1 MPLIIPT
8 FLKVGAL
15 LRSVERSGIN
25 GIPAYYG
32 LWWVAAD
39 YSDLIKGRRIAKIS
53 GTVGNKRYSGL
64 WRVTADYS
72 DLCGNVPPQIPP
84 LKTFVI
90 YIGLQNGGFIKM
102 C

>member
-1 MPLIIPT
+1 MAYGGSPLTIPT

-15 LRSVERSGIN
+15 LRSVGRSGIN
-25 GIPAYYG
+25 GIPAYY
-32 LWWVAAD
+32 
-39 YSDLIKGRRIAKIS
+39 
-53 GTVGNKRYSGL
+53 GL

-90 YIGLQNGGFIKM
+90 YIGLQNGGFIKKVLNKKIKKD
-102 C
+102 CRNTAYSTQPKGHN